1 MIKTSKT
8 TPAQD
13 AQARTGRGGRRAAAA
28 GASGETRVAGTQS
41 LSRALGLLKC
51 IAGAHERGIELAELL
66 EESGLDRSTA
76 FRLVSGLAHAGFV
89 EREAD
94 TKKYR
99 LGIEAM
105 QLGLTAMSR
114 APVLVNCR
122 PMLQS
127 LARQTED
134 TVFLVI
140 RNGDYGHCLH
150 MEEGSYPIKAHTLM
164 VGSLRLLGVGTAG
177 VALLATLP
185 DAQIEALYRRHRD
198 EYDSLGLSRLRMH
211 ELVER
216 TRRQGYSESE
226 NLVTA
231 GAGGVGA
238 AFEIA
243 HGHYA
248 ALSVAS
254 VLSRM
259 NKTRRTWVAG
269 LVLEEIRKWQGQR
282 HNG

>member
-1 MIKTSKT
+1 MIT
-8 TPAQD
+8 TKKQVAQRPA
-13 AQARTGRGGRRAAAA
+13 
-28 GASGETRVAGTQS
+28 ETLVAGTQS
-41 LSRALGLLKC
+41 LSRALTLLKC
-51 IAGAHERGIELAELL
+51 IGAAHERGIELAELL
-66 EESGLDRSTA
+66 AATGLDRSTA
-76 FRLVSGLAHAGFV
+76 FRLVSGLVQAGFV

-94 TKKYR
+94 TRKYR
-99 LGIEAM
+99 LGIESM

-114 APVLVNCR
+114 APVLISCR

-164 VGSLRLLGVGTAG
+164 VGSLRLLGIGTAG
-177 VALLATLP
+177 LALLARLP
-185 DAQIEALYRRHRD
+185 DTEIDALYRRHRE
-198 EYDSLGLSRLRMH
+198 EYDAAGLTRLRLL
-211 ELVER
+211 ELVAR
-216 TRRQGYSESE
+216 SRKQGYSESE

-238 AFEIA
+238 AFEISR
-243 HGHYA
+243 GNYA

-254 VLSRM
+254 VMSRM
-259 NKTRRTWVAG
+259 NKPRRSWVAG
-269 LVLEEIRKWQGQR
+269 LVLEEIRKREMQLNSAG
-282 HNG
+282 

>member
-1 MIKTSKT
+1 MIT
-8 TPAQD
+8 TKN
-13 AQARTGRGGRRAAAA
+13 QAAKGSAETG
-28 GASGETRVAGTQS
+28 VAGTQS
-41 LSRALGLLKC
+41 LSRALALLKC
-51 IAGAHERGIELAELL
+51 IGAAHERGIELAELL
-66 EESGLDRSTA
+66 AATGLDRSTA
-76 FRLVSGLAHAGFV
+76 FRLVSGLVHAGFV
-89 EREAD
+89 EREED

-99 LGIEAM
+99 LGIESM

-114 APVLVNCR
+114 APVLVSCR

-164 VGSLRLLGVGTAG
+164 VGSLRLLGIGTAG
-177 VALLATLP
+177 LALLARLP
-185 DAQIEALYRRHRD
+185 DAEIDALYRRHRD
-198 EYDSLGLSRLRMH
+198 EYDAAGLTRLRLL
-211 ELVER
+211 ELVGR

-238 AFEIA
+238 AFEISQ
-243 HGHYA
+243 GHYA

-254 VLSRM
+254 VMSRM

-269 LVLEEIRKWQGQR
+269 LVLEEVRKAEMQLRAALQ
-282 HNG
+282 